1 MRRKIIR
8 VGSSRGVLL
17 PREVTKAMQWDF
29 GTEVDLDVDKDR
41 KEVTLKTIKVSLPD
55 DYEMEHLR
63 GIEEQLIMHAD
74 LLGGIDD

>member
-1 MRRKIIR
+1 MLRKIIR

-17 PREVTKAMQWDF
+17 PREVTKAMHWDF

-63 GIEEQLIMHAD
+63 GIEERLMMHAD

>member
-17 PREVTKAMQWDF
+17 PREVTKAMHWDF